1 MQRRSRSEELEMTW
15 TKRILLF
22 LVVAF
27 FVFYLV
33 VHPVSAAGAVKTV
46 FNGVETVFNGVVRF
60 FSSLAR

>member
-1 MQRRSRSEELEMTW
+1 MTW

-22 LVVAF
+22 LLVAF

-46 FNGVETVFNGVVRF
+46 AAGIETVFHGVVRF
-60 FSSLAR
+60 FSSLAD